1 MGVYT
6 SRLFSGCQD
15 GQVSW
20 RPDTTVL
27 LSRPAVHAAG
37 QHLKGHR
44 VRWLRIEFF
53 YFSLMNFYLNSDSW
67 QRYCTVDPRPLC
79 SRSWCLTVGHGAAGG
94 YSALPLPHWWAVRW
108 WGNLPLQVLQ
118 GRQFKMWIYST
129 HKQRILWE
137 SLRALHVSSPQSLAA
152 PHLTRPDHSLPMRRA
167 SIWQGTVHSRDCNSK
182 YIRSI

>member
-1 MGVYT
+1 MGST
-6 SRLFSGCQD
+6 LPGFSLVVRTGGFRDALTPRCCFLVQPSM
-15 GQVSW
+15 QPASTW
-20 RPDTTVL
+20 RATG
-27 LSRPAVHAAG
+27 SG
-37 QHLKGHR
+37 
-44 VRWLRIEFF
+44 WLRIEFF
-53 YFSLMNFYLNSDSW
+53 YFSLMNFNLNGDSW
-67 QRYCTVDPRPLC
+67 QRYCTVDPRPLR
-79 SRSWCLTVGHGAAGG
+79 SRSCCLTVGHRAAGG

-152 PHLTRPDHSLPMRRA
+152 PHLTRPDHSLTMRRA